1 MKKIDVKNNQNFIL
15 KFLEIPTV
23 IPEDNPISKFFITFS
38 VLIKI
43 ILNLPLFTK
52 YLFKLADYIHKL
64 LYEKEEIIFIDIQNK
79 SNLSFYFYLDLL
91 IKYEENIVNYEYS
104 MEFLNKFNQME
115 NNNNNNYFYKIIK
128 SKIIL
133 DLLSNFKATNS
144 YNNKYEREI
153 DQIQKNNINIIKKY
167 IYIFSNNKI
176 NLNEKDFFTKSLDI
190 IYIEIINSLIKNN
203 KLKDYNHSINILKQ
217 LDIQNIDLPLLMFNE
232 ISKTLN
238 ENENYVNEQKILTK
252 EDLFSEEKINF
263 HYFLLKFI
271 FKNSLYIYNIPF
283 LTKTR
288 RNILKIIKS
297 YNICKDLSLI
307 PKEDLRER
315 LKFIVK
321 EYSDSEYYYSLFL
334 NDRNINEV
342 NAKISANRIQNNLNL
357 SSDKST
363 EESLDKLNSKA
374 GIQII
379 GEKEKEK
386 SSKID
391 TQAEYIIPYLL
402 LNKAII
408 KIHTN
413 ERGKEPYIIYE
424 EILIGEQGI
433 KINYNN
439 LISFENNND
448 NSILI
453 KNYKYFLAFLKQ
465 FENNIKDNF
474 KYNYKLEIKLEF
486 KRNNLDE
493 KPVYD
498 IECKYLFYTPEK
510 SKEIITFKDE
520 DIFKNLKNGNYQGS
534 TFLTNEINNESFKD
548 IKYHDSF
555 PINSTIKNEN
565 ESSKQFTIEEN
576 KIVNK
581 IDNKI
586 SKKLTDNKKDNFASE
601 EKILEFSKIFYK
613 HKKTCDFIFQLSDDT
628 LVSGGKDNT
637 LVIYTERLKKKIE
650 MNLEQ
655 FPYSISE
662 KISDNENTVEIILC
676 CEKNFILIKIN
687 TEDNSYNIETFLL
700 PDIYSF
706 YCCELTKGNYIVS
719 GESTAINIINIFD
732 ETKERKIIEEF
743 VQNETY
749 FSGIKINKN
758 IVALISNRVIPNGVD
773 KLIFYN
779 LKSKKTSDE
788 IKGFSFNYSFTSLS
802 LISINKNGLHYN
814 ILLCA
819 CKRYYPKQKNGIL
832 LVNLQLIDREEVESS
847 FCPTNSFE
855 VYCFC
860 QILNFKRNNNENNL
874 NDSQYEVEYEETN
887 YFFVGGFDE
896 EMREG
901 KIKLYKVLYGEKASL
916 IKIKYLQEIEF
927 DENKDFDRFE
937 SPISSIIQSKI
948 NGKIVVSCWDGNVY
962 LFSIPNIDFY
972 LKEDK

>member
-1 MKKIDVKNNQNFIL
+1 MKKIYLKNNPNFII
-15 KFLEIPTV
+15 KFLDIPL
-23 IPEDNPISKFFITFS
+23 IIKEDNPITKFFITFS
-38 VLIKI
+38 TLLKI
-43 ILNLPLFTK
+43 ILNFPLFTK
-52 YLFKLADYIHKL
+52 YLFKLVNYIHAL
-64 LYEKEEIIFIDIQNK
+64 LYQTEEIIYIDIQKITNI
-79 SNLSFYFYLDLL
+79 SFYFYLDLL

-104 MEFLNKFNQME
+104 MEIINKLNQIE
-115 NNNNNNYFYKIIK
+115 NNNDKNYFYKTIK
-128 SKIIL
+128 SKIVL

-144 YNNKYEREI
+144 YNSKYDQEI
-153 DQIQKNNINIIKKY
+153 EQIQKNNIKIIKKY

-176 NLNEKDFFTKSLDI
+176 NLNDKDIFIKGLEE

-203 KLKDYNHSINILKQ
+203 KLNDYNYTINILKQ
-217 LDIQNIDLPLLMFNE
+217 LDVENIDLTLLMFNE

-238 ENENYVNEQKILTK
+238 ENEKYINEQKILTK

-263 HYFLLKFI
+263 HYILLKFI

-283 LTKTR
+283 LTQNR
-288 RNILKIIKS
+288 QNIINIIKS
-297 YNICKDLSLI
+297 NNIFKDLSLMQND
-307 PKEDLRER
+307 DLKER

-321 EYSDSEYYYSLFL
+321 AYSDSAYYYSLFL
-334 NDRNINEV
+334 KGEIINDIDNINP
-342 NAKISANRIQNNLNL
+342 NIIQNTINL
-357 SSDKST
+357 SSGKST
-363 EESLDKLNSKA
+363 EKSLDILKSEA

-402 LNKAII
+402 LNKATI

-413 ERGKEPYIIYE
+413 EKGKEPYIIYE
-424 EILIGEQGI
+424 EILISEQRI

-439 LISFENNND
+439 LISFENSND

-453 KNYKYFLAFLKQ
+453 QNYKYFLAFLKQ

-486 KRNNLDE
+486 KRNNLDK

-498 IECKYLFYTPEK
+498 IECKYLFYAPEK

-520 DIFKNLKNGNYQGS
+520 SIFNNLKNKSSQGL
-534 TFLTNEINNESFKD
+534 TFLTDEINNESFKD
-548 IKYHDSF
+548 IKYHDNF
-555 PINSTIKNEN
+555 PINSTLKNEN
-565 ESSKQFTIEEN
+565 KSSKQFTIEEY
-576 KIVNK
+576 K

-586 SKKLTDNKKDNFASE
+586 NKEISKKLSDYKIDNFSLE
-601 EKILEFSKIFYK
+601 EKILEFDEIIYK
-613 HKKTCDFIFQLSDDT
+613 HKKTCDFIFQLSDGT

-637 LVIYTERLKKKIE
+637 LVIYVERLKKKIE

-655 FPYSISE
+655 YPYSISE
-662 KISDNENTVEIILC
+662 KISDNENIVEMILC

-700 PDIYSF
+700 PNIYSF
-706 YCCELTKGNYIVS
+706 YYCELTKGNYIIS
-719 GESTAINIINIFD
+719 GESKSINIINLFD
-732 ETKERKIIEEF
+732 EAKEPKIIKEF

-749 FSGIKINKN
+749 FSGIIINKD
-758 IVALISNRVIPNGVD
+758 IVALISNRVIPKGVD

-779 LKSKKTSDE
+779 LKSEKISVE

-802 LISINKNGLHYN
+802 LISINKNELNYN

-819 CKRYYPKQKNGIL
+819 CKKYYPNQKNGIL
-832 LVNLQLIDREEVESS
+832 MVNLQLQDKEEVESQ
-847 FCPTNSFE
+847 FYPTNNFE

-860 QILNFKRNNNENNL
+860 QILNFKRINDENNL

-887 YFFVGGFDE
+887 YFFIGGFDE
-896 EMREG
+896 EKREG
-901 KIKLYKVLYGEKASL
+901 KIKLYKVLYGLKASL
-916 IKIKYLQEIEF
+916 TKIKYLQDIEF
-927 DENKDFDRFE
+927 DESKDFDRFE
-937 SPISSIIQSKI
+937 SPICSIIQSKI
-948 NGKIVVSCWDGNVY
+948 NGKIAVSCWDGNVY
-962 LFSIPNIDFY
+962 LFSIPNIHFY
-972 LKEDK
+972 LKEEK